1 MSGVEPGK
9 PNRAILFILVTILI
23 DTIGFGMIAP
33 VMPEL
38 IRELTGEGF
47 AEAARYGGSLM
58 FLFAAVQFVAA
69 PILGNLGDRFGRRPV
84 LLISLA
90 ALGVDYIVIALAP
103 TIFWLFIGRFISA
116 IASATFATANA
127 YIADVSPPDDRAR
140 HFGYLSA
147 AWGLGFMLGPV
158 VGGVL
163 GEYGARV
170 PFWAAAGLALVNVFY
185 GLFVLPESLPKASR
199 RLFDWKR
206 ANPIGALMQIRK
218 YPVVLGLL
226 IVLVPYQIA
235 HDANPA
241 IWGYYTMHKF
251 GWSTSM
257 VGASLFVVG
266 ATIMFVNALLV
277 GPVIERWGEARSVL
291 IGFSGMA
298 IGFLMF
304 AFASDG
310 WMVFAGIFPFAMV
323 GVASPA
329 IRGMMSNRVGADAQ
343 GELQGATASLMSLT
357 MIFSP
362 LIMTE
367 LFHEFSRDDATIY
380 FPGAPFLAAA
390 FLALVAIGL
399 FVRAARSPISLAH
412 AEAASEPR
420 VSSL

>member
-1 MSGVEPGK
+1 MSSDGPRK
-9 PNRAILFILVTILI
+9 ANRAILFILVTILI

-33 VMPEL
+33 VMPAL
-38 IRELTGEGF
+38 IREMTGEGF

-90 ALGVDYIVIALAP
+90 ALGVDYVVIALAP
-103 TIFWLFIGRFISA
+103 TILWLFVGRFISA

-127 YIADVSPPDDRAR
+127 YIADVSPPEDRAK

-158 VGGVL
+158 VGGLL
-163 GEYGARV
+163 GELGPRV
-170 PFWAAAGLALVNVFY
+170 PFWAAAGLSILNVLY
-185 GLFVLPESLPKASR
+185 GLFVLPESLPESSR
-199 RLFDWKR
+199 RPFDLKR
-206 ANPIGALMQIRK
+206 ANPVGALLQIRK

-226 IVLVPYQIA
+226 IVLIPYQIA

-241 IWGYYTMHKF
+241 VWGYYTMHKF
-251 GWSTSM
+251 DWSTSM

-277 GPVIERWGEARSVL
+277 GPVIERWGEVRAVV

-298 IGFLMF
+298 LGFLIF
-304 AFASDG
+304 AFASEG
-310 WMVFAGIFPFAMV
+310 WMVFAGIFPFALI
-323 GVASPA
+323 GVSQPA
-329 IRGMMSNRVGADAQ
+329 IRGMMANRVPADAQ
-343 GELQGATASLMSLT
+343 GELQGAAASLMSFT

-367 LFHEFSRDDATIY
+367 LFHEFTRNDALLY

-390 FLALVAIGL
+390 LLALVALGL
-399 FVRAARSPISLAH
+399 FLPAARAPETAVEVPGPSGLNP
-412 AEAASEPR
+412 
-420 VSSL
+420 